1 MRKKE
6 NINIISKLI
15 KKVSFLNN
23 NNQSLRDSIKDVID
37 EKSQAESYDVDLSKK
52 EKSILSNILSINK
65 FKAGDAMIPR
75 ASIIAVQQNYSF
87 EEITNIIN
95 NESHSRMPVYRKDLD
110 DILGMVHIKDII
122 RFSGS
127 QSENFDIKSILREIL
142 FVPPTMPV
150 MSLLLKMQATK
161 LHMALVIDEHGGT
174 DGLITIEDVI
184 EEIVGEIEDEHDK
197 DDDFNFKKI
206 NTNTFEA
213 KAEMTIDEF
222 NKETNFDISNN
233 EVDTIGGYI
242 FSKINRVPF
251 TGEVINIENQ
261 YQFEIIDADPRK
273 IKKIKI
279 IKDYKQ

>member
-1 MRKKE
+1 MSKKE
-6 NINIISKLI
+6 NFNIISKII
-15 KKVSFLNN
+15 KKVNFLNT

-37 EKSQAESYDVDLSKK
+37 EKSQMKSHNVDLSKK
-52 EKSILSNILSINK
+52 EKSILNNILSINK
-65 FKAGDAMIPR
+65 LKADDVMIPR

-87 EEITNIIN
+87 EEMTNIIN
-95 NESHSRMPVYRKDLD
+95 KESHSRMPVYRKDLD

-122 RFSGS
+122 KYSS
-127 QSENFDIKSILREIL
+127 PKSEKFDIKTILREIL
-142 FVPPTMPV
+142 FVPPTMPA
-150 MSLLLKMQATK
+150 MNLLLKMQATK

-197 DDDFNFKKI
+197 DDDFNFKRI
-206 NTNTFEA
+206 SPNTFEA

-222 NKETNFDISNN
+222 NEETKFGILND
-233 EVDTIGGYI
+233 EVDTLGGYV

-251 TGEVINIENQ
+251 TGEVINIENK

-279 IKDYKQ
+279 IKIL

>member
-1 MRKKE
+1 MSKKE
-6 NINIISKLI
+6 NLNIISKII
-15 KKVSFLNN
+15 KKVNFLNN

-37 EKSQAESYDVDLSKK
+37 EKSQAESHDVDLSKK
-52 EKSILSNILSINK
+52 EKSILNNILSINK
-65 FKAGDAMIPR
+65 LKADDVMIPR
-75 ASIIAVQQNYSF
+75 ASIIAVQQTYTF
-87 EEITNIIN
+87 EEITKIIN
-95 NESHSRMPVYRKDLD
+95 KESHSRMPVYRKDLD

-122 RFSGS
+122 KFSGS
-127 QSENFDIKSILREIL
+127 ESINFNIKNVLREIL

-197 DDDFNFKKI
+197 DDNFNFKKI
-206 NTNTFEA
+206 SSNTFEA

-222 NKETNFDISNN
+222 NKETKFNISID
-233 EVDTIGGYI
+233 EVDTLGGYI

-251 TGEVINIENQ
+251 TGEVINIDNL

-279 IKDYKQ
+279 IKIS